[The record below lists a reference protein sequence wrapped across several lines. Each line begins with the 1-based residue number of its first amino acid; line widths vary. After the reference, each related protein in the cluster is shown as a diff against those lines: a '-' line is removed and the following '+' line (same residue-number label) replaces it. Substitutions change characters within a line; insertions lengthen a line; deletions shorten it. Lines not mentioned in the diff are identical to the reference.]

1 METRPRDW
9 PQVRAVGEALAI
21 AGVRPDEVSYI
32 EAGGAGAPGGD
43 PIEVVALTK
52 AFRAFTAE
60 TQFCAVGTVKGNIGD
75 AGEAAGIAGLI
86 KVVLALQ
93 HREIPAMVPVD
104 HPQPEARFEDS
115 PFYVNTALRDW
126 TVPAGRRRIAGVT
139 ALGEGG
145 TNLHLIVEEA
155 PDAPPTMPSRDHHL
169 LVLSARTL
177 TALETAT
184 ENLSAHLGAAPRTAL
199 ADVAYTLID
208 GRQPMAHRRVV
219 VARDAADAAHA
230 LDPAEG
236 SRVITDTFTDTQPP
250 SVAWMFPGSGQY
262 AGMGAGLYAG
272 ERIYRQALDE
282 ASRVSIRTSR
292 QTCAASFVLRMHPSP
307 EGGGVTRSHTRC
319 LRSSRS
325 STRSA
330 ACCRRGHQASG
341 DGWRGRGRIRRG
353 LFRRVLDIHQ
363 AMALAAFESRLRQRL
378 DAGTIPGAHGAV
390 PAHTEMIEARADEFA
405 RFCRTI
411 SFKPPAI
418 PLVSN
423 VTGAWITGAEATDPD
438 YWGRRLHR
446 TSRVADG
453 LRTLLTLRNGVF
465 VELGPGRN
473 LASLLGQQPNAPRV
487 VTPTLRRP
495 EEDESDVAFL
505 LTALGRLWAAGVPID
520 APMLFAGERRRRLG
534 LPTYPF
540 ERQRMEHEPQALSR
554 PAVGLAKRPD
564 LADWFALPGWS
575 RSARPP
581 RVSVTSSSWL
591 VFTDDTPLAADILNE
606 LRDEGH
612 HVTAV
617 VPGPASHRSGRA
629 AIRWIPAREPTT
641 RRWLKRCT
649 SWAGAPSVCCTSG
662 R

>member
-1 METRPRDW
+1 MASAVACVVLKRLEDAVRDGDQVLAVIRGSAINNTGARRAGDAA
-9 PQVRAVGEALAI
+9 PGLAAQVRAVGEALAI

-32 EAGGAGAPGGD
+32 EADGAGTPGGD
-43 PIEVVALTK
+43 PIEIVALTK
-52 AFRAFTAE
+52 AFRAYTAE

-75 AGEAAGIAGLI
+75 AGEAAGIVGLI

-93 HREIPAMVPVD
+93 HREIPATVHVENP
-104 HPQPEARFEDS
+104 HPEARFEDS

-155 PDAPPTMPSRDHHL
+155 PDAPPTMPSRDHHV

-184 ENLSAHLGAAPRTAL
+184 ENLSAHLGADTRTAL

-282 ASRVSIRTSR
+282 ALSGLDPDLESDVRRLVRPPD
-292 QTCAASFVLRMHPSP
+292 ASAT
-307 EGGGVTRSHTRC
+307 GVRRIDETSHTLPALVAVEYAIGR
-319 LRSSRS
+319 LLQAWGMRPAG
-325 STRSA
+325 TVGEGPGEYAA
-330 ACCRRGHQASG
+330 ACFAG
-341 DGWRGRGRIRRG
+341 
-353 LFRRVLDIHQ
+353 VLDIHQ
-363 AMALAAFESRLRQRL
+363 AMALAAFESRLLQRL
-378 DAGTIPGAHGAV
+378 DAGTTLGAYGAA
-390 PAHTEMIEARADEFA
+390 PAHADMIEARTDEFA

-411 SFKPPAI
+411 SFKPPTI

-423 VTGAWITGAEATDPD
+423 VTGGWITSAEATDPN

-465 VELGPGRN
+465 VEIGPGRI

-495 EEDESDVAFL
+495 DEDESDVAFL

-520 APMLFAGERRRRLG
+520 AQMLFAGERRRRLG

-540 ERQRMEHEPQALSR
+540 ERQRYGARATGAASPRGRARQA
-554 PAVGLAKRPD
+554 A
-564 LADWFALPGWS
+564 
-575 RSARPP
+575 
-581 RVSVTSSSWL
+581 
-591 VFTDDTPLAADILNE
+591 
-606 LRDEGH
+606 
-612 HVTAV
+612 
-617 VPGPASHRSGRA
+617 RSGRLVCLARLVPLGA
-629 AIRWIPAREPTT
+629 AAARIGTVVFVARAHRRLTT
-641 RRWLKRCT
+641 RRRH
-649 SWAGAPSVCCTSG
+649 
-662 R
+662 RR

>member
-1 METRPRDW
+1 
-9 PQVRAVGEALAI
+9 
-21 AGVRPDEVSYI
+21 
-32 EAGGAGAPGGD
+32 
-43 PIEVVALTK
+43 
-52 AFRAFTAE
+52 
-60 TQFCAVGTVKGNIGD
+60 
-75 AGEAAGIAGLI
+75 
-86 KVVLALQ
+86 
-93 HREIPAMVPVD
+93 
-104 HPQPEARFEDS
+104 
-115 PFYVNTALRDW
+115 
-126 TVPAGRRRIAGVT
+126 
-139 ALGEGG
+139 
-145 TNLHLIVEEA
+145 
-155 PDAPPTMPSRDHHL
+155 
-169 LVLSARTL
+169 
-177 TALETAT
+177 
-184 ENLSAHLGAAPRTAL
+184 
-199 ADVAYTLID
+199 
-208 GRQPMAHRRVV
+208 
-219 VARDAADAAHA
+219 
-230 LDPAEG
+230 
-236 SRVITDTFTDTQPP
+236 
-250 SVAWMFPGSGQY
+250 
-262 AGMGAGLYAG
+262 
-272 ERIYRQALDE
+272 
-282 ASRVSIRTSR
+282 
-292 QTCAASFVLRMHPSP
+292 MHPSP
-307 EGGGVTRSHTRC
+307 EGGGCDEKSHTLPALVAVEYAIGR
-319 LRSSRS
+319 LLQAWGIRPAG
-325 STRSA
+325 TVGEGAGEYAA
-330 ACCRRGHQASG
+330 ACFAG
-341 DGWRGRGRIRRG
+341 
-353 LFRRVLDIHQ
+353 VLDIHQ

-581 RVSVTSSSWL
+581 RVSVPSSSWL
-591 VFTDDTPLAADILNE
+591 VFTDDSPLAADILTE
-606 LRDEGH
+606 LRDAGH

-617 VPGPASHRSGRA
+617 VPGAGFAQIGPGRYSVDPCARTDYEALAEALHELGRRPQCVLHLWTMTPSATGDGAVHGAEADADRCDRHGLARNYFSLVYLAQAIA
-629 AIRWIPAREPTT
+629 ADALALDIYCVTSQVQAVAHDDEVVPEKAAVARAVHGDSP
-641 RRWLKRCT
+641 
-649 SWAGAPSVCCTSG
+649 
-662 R
+662 